1 MAEGQI
7 SKDEEKAILSK
18 HYSKLGKKRWH
29 GVTKEEHMKI
39 SSKGGRAS
47 KRALLA
53 KQKEKAA
60 KKATKA
66 RTSKSKPKQQQEE
79 AAA

>member
-29 GVTKEEHMKI
+29 GVTKEEHLKI

-53 KQKEKAA
+53 KQKEKAE
-60 KKATKA
+60 KKTKA
-66 RTSKSKPKQQQEE
+66 RTSKSNKAKQRQEE
-79 AAA
+79 VAA